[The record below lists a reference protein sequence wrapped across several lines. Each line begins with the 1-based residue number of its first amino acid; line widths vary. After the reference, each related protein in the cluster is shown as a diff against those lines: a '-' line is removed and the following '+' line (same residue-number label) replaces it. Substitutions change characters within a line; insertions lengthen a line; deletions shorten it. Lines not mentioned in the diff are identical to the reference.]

1 MAAAASIRQA
11 LERHCDTSG
20 VTFDQLHTLEK
31 VSLAACCPP
40 LDKLDPSLGQ
50 TVGPQ
55 CKHLSLSTN
64 NIDRL
69 TGASLAGLDNLE
81 ILSVGRNCLKR
92 LDGLEAVSNT
102 LQELWVSYN
111 ALEKLAGIEDCS
123 HLHVL
128 YASNN
133 KIKDWAEVDRLAGLK
148 HLEDLLLTGNPVCGG
163 DEAGY
168 RAGVLRRLPQLNK
181 LDGRLVSEE
190 ERSLAAAGSKS

>member
-11 LERHCDTSG
+11 LERHCATSG

-40 LDKLDPSLGQ
+40 LEKLDPNLGH
-50 TVGPQ
+50 TVGSQ
-55 CKHLSLSTN
+55 CKQLSLSTN

-69 TGASLAGLDNLE
+69 TGASLTGMDKLE
-81 ILSVGRNCLKR
+81 ILSVGRNFLKR
-92 LDGLEAVSNT
+92 LDGLEAISNT

-111 ALEKLAGIEDCS
+111 ALEKLAGVERCS
-123 HLHVL
+123 RLRVL

-133 KIKDWAEVDRLAGLK
+133 KIKDWAEVDRLTGLD
-148 HLEDLLLTGNPVCGG
+148 HLEDLLLVGNPVCG
-163 DEAGY
+163 DDVAAY
-168 RAGVLRRLPQLNK
+168 RAGVLRRLPKLKK

-190 ERSLAAAGSKS
+190 ERLEAIRT